1 MTTPWF
7 GGGRNRSTPDLS
19 PARSA
24 LDGAAQA
31 LIDLDTR
38 QGYVDDAIRSA
49 QALTGSADI
58 GRAWSPI
65 AERAFKASAEYLDAT
80 AKYPLTDTY
89 GEPNANLDVEAAR
102 RAFVSAHRAMADA
115 ASAVD
120 SFYSTYREQI
130 ESSKRTL
137 AAIPKL
143 VADARAAA
151 AAATDGATTV
161 AQQQP
166 GLLDLRSVVA
176 AMDGLSSA
184 MTRLDAGG
192 SPVQQ
197 QQAATAVQE
206 AASAFTAA
214 LNDAPHLA
222 QKAITSLPALRTRLD
237 SLTTRMQRLPEA
249 QSAMWREFS
258 QASSADLNEHGRKA
272 EAALAAARLDYDKA
286 GRAVREGRS
295 EDALDLVASS
305 REHAGRADV
314 LIDEVTGRLDQ
325 LREVK
330 RDPRGAEHPV
340 RFAIRDA
347 QRLVVD
353 RGLAGEWGSV
363 LDAQS
368 ARVDRAML
376 GLDRPHP
383 DYWTLITELRSVRE
397 FVADVV
403 DRVRQRA
410 RTDRG

>member
-1 MTTPWF
+1 MSAPWF
-7 GGGRNRSTPDLS
+7 GGGRNRQATDLA

-38 QGYVDDAIRSA
+38 QGYVDDAIKSA
-49 QALTGSADI
+49 QALTGSTEIA
-58 GRAWSPI
+58 RAWTPI

-89 GEPNANLDVEAAR
+89 GEPNANLDVESAR

-120 SFYSTYREQI
+120 GFYSRYRDQI
-130 ESSKRTL
+130 EASKRTL

-143 VADARAAA
+143 VGDARAAA
-151 AAATDGATTV
+151 AAATDRAGQV

-176 AMDGLSSA
+176 AMDGLSAAMSA
-184 MTRLDAGG
+184 LDAGG
-192 SPVQQ
+192 SAADL
-197 QQAATAVQE
+197 QQAATAVH
-206 AASAFTAA
+206 AAAGAFTEAI
-214 LNDAPHLA
+214 NDAPHLA
-222 QKAITSLPALRTRLD
+222 QKAAGSLPSLKTRLD
-237 SLTTRMQRLPEA
+237 SLATRMQRLPQA

-258 QASSADLNEHGRKA
+258 QASSADLNEHGRRA
-272 EAALAAARLDYDKA
+272 DAALSAARADFDKA
-286 GRAVREGRS
+286 TTAVRDGRS
-295 EDALDLVASS
+295 EDALELVASS
-305 REHAGRADV
+305 RQHAGQADA
-314 LIDEVTGRLDQ
+314 LIDDVTGRLEQ

-368 ARVDRAML
+368 ARVDRAMQ
-376 GLDRPHP
+376 GMDRPHP
-383 DYWTLITELRSVRE
+383 DYWSMITELRSVRE
-397 FVADVV
+397 FVADIV
-403 DRVRQRA
+403 DRVRQQA